1 MVEGTFGIPGESLHP
16 GYTRSFELRR
26 TSLELQR
33 FEDLPLGSE
42 WITRRRTVGQAEVT
56 AFLGLSG
63 DLNPLYAD
71 VEYAR
76 NGPFGQVVVPGAL
89 IAALAIGLGTIDGPV
104 PATVGL
110 VGMTWR
116 FQRPVHVGDTI
127 RCRWRLHRKRDV
139 ENPHW
144 GLAVWQVEVE
154 NQHGEVVATAELA
167 RLVSRRQVP
176 TETRSGKK
184 RRRRGL
190 ETGAPAL
197 PPKPAP
203 GPLHELP
210 SEPGRWPSASRA
222 ERSRPPEPSKPKR
235 IADHGSEGGTEK
247 APDGTV
253 QRVPDLGRRPPNSTS
268 PTLPE
273 PAKTGLVSQAPG
285 PQASGHAPE
294 PASGTPEPVK
304 GSAHRTPGG
313 EEINTQ
319 TVVGQEKSPGVAVEA
334 GPTFAPL
341 APESS
346 WPPTIPPMPVTAE
359 ASEVK
364 PASRRRRAPTTPK
377 PQGDLSPTPLARR
390 RRRRHTGELGSTASP
405 EPPSFQET
413 APAPETQESPTTA
426 QDHRRHEP
434 VAYPHASPSR
444 E

>member
-1 MVEGTFGIPGESLHP
+1 MPRRPMTTSPASFSTTTMVTTLGSRQSTNPQRVHVSRSRPSIVRTVRPIPQLTQKCGTLSMVGRGWCGRSIPLIP
-16 GYTRSFELRR
+16 RYTRSFGLRR
-26 TSLELQR
+26 ASLELQH
-33 FEDLPLGSE
+33 FEELPLGSE
-42 WITRRRTVGQAEVT
+42 WTTRRRTIGQAEVA

-76 NGPFGQVVVPGAL
+76 GGPFGEVVVPGTL

-197 PPKPAP
+197 PPK
-203 GPLHELP
+203 
-210 SEPGRWPSASRA
+210 
-222 ERSRPPEPSKPKR
+222 
-235 IADHGSEGGTEK
+235 
-247 APDGTV
+247 
-253 QRVPDLGRRPPNSTS
+253 
-268 PTLPE
+268 
-273 PAKTGLVSQAPG
+273 
-285 PQASGHAPE
+285 
-294 PASGTPEPVK
+294 
-304 GSAHRTPGG
+304 
-313 EEINTQ
+313 
-319 TVVGQEKSPGVAVEA
+319 
-334 GPTFAPL
+334 
-341 APESS
+341 
-346 WPPTIPPMPVTAE
+346 
-359 ASEVK
+359 
-364 PASRRRRAPTTPK
+364 
-377 PQGDLSPTPLARR
+377 
-390 RRRRHTGELGSTASP
+390 
-405 EPPSFQET
+405 
-413 APAPETQESPTTA
+413 
-426 QDHRRHEP
+426 
-434 VAYPHASPSR
+434 
-444 E
+444 